1 VRSPDTALPDARHS
15 ESANEAHLYRLA
27 SCGDEA
33 LAEFET
39 ENPVEPAL
47 DARPDGPLPTPEEPA
62 HAARRW
68 AKVGM
73 TAVGVLMM
81 GALMIGTIGVP
92 APPNTSARRPPA
104 PEVLSARPTMAAPLA
119 PLPPPRA
126 PQLSGSWRLTSRV
139 VSSDV
144 QRFSGLVLGYAL
156 RIEQDGEHLRGD
168 GFKSTENGR
177 PLAAG
182 ARTPIA
188 VVGTIDNEQV
198 QLAFTETG
206 TRRTSHGAFAL
217 RLVEDGS
224 LNGRFWSDAARS
236 SGSVTAM
243 RAD

>member
-15 ESANEAHLYRLA
+15 ESPNEAHFYRLA

-39 ENPVEPAL
+39 ENAPGPV
-47 DARPDGPLPTPEEPA
+47 PEEPA
-62 HAARRW
+62 DRPSAALVAPAHVAWRW

-73 TAVGVLMM
+73 TAAGVLMM

-92 APPNTSARRPPA
+92 GPSPSARPPSP
-104 PEVLSARPTMAAPLA
+104 PEVLSAAAVTSPA
-119 PLPPPRA
+119 PAPPRA

-139 VSSDV
+139 VTSDV
-144 QRFSGLVLGYAL
+144 QRFSGLVLGYVL
-156 RIEQDGEHLRGD
+156 RIQQDGDQLRGE

-177 PLAAG
+177 PIAAG

-188 VVGTIDNEQV
+188 VVGTIDKGQV